1 MTAKKRGCYDA
12 LLSDVVGLR
21 NECEAAARIM
31 PESLDPGG
39 YVRNAYGTMTKM
51 LDKIIAANAKP
62 EAS

>member
-12 LLSDVVGLR
+12 LFSDVTALR
-21 NECEAAARIM
+21 SECDAAAKTM
-31 PESLDPGG
+31 PDSLDPGG

-51 LDKIIAANAKP
+51 LDKIIAANPKP